1 MGNSGFYCTK
11 AQLFWVCALLQIRGV
26 NILLVEDHEDTRT
39 VLANLLEHAGHH
51 AIVASGY
58 TEALRFL
65 VRVPA
70 DVLLCDLGLPDGD
83 GLDLASKAK
92 ALRPK
97 IRTIALTARAS
108 LADKELGRQAGFDHY
123 LTKPFDFHQL
133 RTLLP

>member
-1 MGNSGFYCTK
+1 M
-11 AQLFWVCALLQIRGV
+11 
-26 NILLVEDHEDTRT
+26 NILLVEDHEDTRR
-39 VLANLLEHAGHH
+39 VLTTLLEHAGHR

-58 TEALRFL
+58 AEALRLL

-70 DVLLCDLGLPDGD
+70 DILLCDLGLPDGD
-83 GLDLASKAK
+83 GLDLVTKAK

-108 LADKELGRQAGFDHY
+108 QADKELGRQAGFDHY
-123 LTKPFDFHQL
+123 LTKPFNFHEL

>member
-1 MGNSGFYCTK
+1 MRT
-11 AQLFWVCALLQIRGV
+11 AAMRGV

>member
-1 MGNSGFYCTK
+1 MSPASVTCFVLT
-11 AQLFWVCALLQIRGV
+11 VS
-26 NILLVEDHEDTRT
+26 DTRT
-39 VLANLLEHAGHH
+39 AENDTSGQAIRYLLEHAGHH